1 LKNADE
7 LLENEYQTLKDNIS
21 DRKQRI
27 AKMENEDVEMK
38 KCVEKCGF

>member
-1 LKNADE
+1 
-7 LLENEYQTLKDNIS
+7 LENEYQNLKDNIP

-27 AKMENEDVEMK
+27 AKMENEHVEMK